1 MTKRIEDSL
10 VQMLEDA
17 CNIVFKSGDA
27 YKAVIEEVDISAQR
41 YSDEV
46 NKTVPVSKGLRGGKL
61 KASHGFRRIV
71 NNNQIKV
78 VFAFEGVNKRGVP
91 YEKIAN
97 VLEYGTTKI
106 TPTRFQRNAVAKTL
120 KGMNKRIDKRYK
132 DKGGEV

>member
-10 VQMLEDA
+10 VRVEA

-27 YKAVIEEVDISAQR
+27 YKEAVIEEVDISAQR

-78 VFAFEGVNKRGVP
+78 VFALKASTREAYLMK
-91 YEKIAN
+91 KIAN